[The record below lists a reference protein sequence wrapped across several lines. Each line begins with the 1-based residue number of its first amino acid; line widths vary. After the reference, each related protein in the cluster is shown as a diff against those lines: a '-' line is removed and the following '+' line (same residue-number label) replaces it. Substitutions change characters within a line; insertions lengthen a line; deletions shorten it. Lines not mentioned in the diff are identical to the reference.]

1 MRKERVTFSAEDS
14 TLIWSKFRNLIAS
27 TDHVK
32 GKSVKVLGT
41 KDPEVS
47 ASIRA
52 IWFNVSRC

>member
-32 GKSVKVLGT
+32 RKSVEVLGA
-41 KDPEVS
+41 KEPEVG
-47 ASIRA
+47 AFIRA
-52 IWFNVSRC
+52 I